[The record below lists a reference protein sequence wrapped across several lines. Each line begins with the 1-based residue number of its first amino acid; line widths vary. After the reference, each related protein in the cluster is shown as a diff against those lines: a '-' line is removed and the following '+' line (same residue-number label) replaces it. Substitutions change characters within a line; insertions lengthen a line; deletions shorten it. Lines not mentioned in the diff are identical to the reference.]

1 MPTFAAVDIGANSV
15 RLKIAQLIKG
25 RLKVLHEDREVT
37 RLGQSVFASGV
48 LSSDAMAHTIRV
60 LQRFYKTAQSYGV
73 HAVRVAGTS
82 PLRDANNSGAFVDW
96 VRSTTG
102 WKVEII
108 TGLEEGRLIHLA
120 VMSASRMAHERALLI
135 DLGGGSCELT
145 VSDDG
150 QIKQMFSLPIGA
162 VRLTQEFLPHDPPKK
177 IEVERL
183 QDYIAEEIE
192 RVREPIQK
200 ARPVDVVAT
209 SGTAAALA
217 ALSRPLARAA
227 STQSASAP
235 VPRMAVVKL
244 ATDLAKLDLQ
254 QRASL
259 RGIGPRRSEIII
271 AGAAVYAELLT
282 RLELSKF
289 RFSPLGLRDGLIAQM
304 ASDYD
309 SHTRFRTRIVSQ
321 RQSALVDI
329 GKHFGVDLRYAERI
343 RGLCMT
349 LFEGLQRVHQLPAEY
364 KDWLTA
370 AAMLQE
376 VGSYINRSGR
386 RRHAYYIISNS
397 EIFGYSVQQRQLI
410 AAITRYVGRSRPDPE
425 SRPMRPLNSQ
435 DQVLVPKAVMLLRLA
450 RALDQSRHGVVTKLG
465 FRVKAGIVTLK
476 LETKR
481 AGADLE
487 LWALE
492 KESAYFREVFGRE
505 LATELS

>member
-37 RLGQSVFASGV
+37 RLGQSVFSAGI
-48 LSSDAMAHTIRV
+48 LSSNAMAHTIRV
-60 LQRFYKTAQSYGV
+60 LQRFYKSTQSFGV

-82 PLRDANNSGAFVDW
+82 PLRDARNSNAFVDW
-96 VRSTTG
+96 VRSATG
-102 WKVEII
+102 WHVEII

-120 VMSASRMAHERALLI
+120 VMSASRMAHDRALLI

-150 QIKQMFSLPIGA
+150 KIKQMFSLPLGA

-177 IEVERL
+177 KEVERL
-183 QDYIAEEIE
+183 EDYISEEVE
-192 RVREPIQK
+192 RVRPHIQE
-200 ARPVDVVAT
+200 ARPADVVAT

-217 ALSRPLARAA
+217 ALATA
-227 STQSASAP
+227 STRPTSAP
-235 VPRMAVVKL
+235 VPARAVLKL
-244 ATDLAKLDLQ
+244 SRDLAKLNLQ

-271 AGAAVYAELLT
+271 AGATVYAELLS

-309 SHTRFRTRIVSQ
+309 SHTRFRSQIVSQ
-321 RQSALVDI
+321 RQNAVLDI

-343 RGLCMT
+343 RSLCMT
-349 LFEGLQRVHQLPAEY
+349 LFEGLQRVHQLPGEY

-397 EIFGYSVQQRQLI
+397 EIFGYSVHQRQVI
-410 AAITRYVGRSRPDPE
+410 AAITRYVGRSRPEPE
-425 SRPMRPLNSQ
+425 SRPMRPLTAQ
-435 DQVLVPKAVMLLRLA
+435 EHALVPKAVMLLRLA
-450 RALDQSRHGVVTKLG
+450 RALDQSRHGVVTGLK
-465 FRVKAGIVTLK
+465 FRVKAGTVTLK
-476 LETKR
+476 LTTKR
-481 AGADLE
+481 GGADLE
-487 LWALE
+487 LWSLE
-492 KESAYFREVFGRE
+492 KESGYFREVFGRE
-505 LATELS
+505 LVTELS

>member
-37 RLGQSVFASGV
+37 RLGQSVFAAGV
-48 LSSDAMAHTIRV
+48 LSSDAMALTIRV
-60 LQRFYKTAQSYGV
+60 LQRFYKAAQSYGV

-82 PLRDANNSGAFVDW
+82 PLRDANNSSAFVDW
-96 VRSTTG
+96 VRSATG
-102 WKVEII
+102 WHVEII

-120 VMSASRMAHERALLI
+120 VMSESRMAHERALLI

-145 VSDDG
+145 VSDNG
-150 QIKQMFSLPIGA
+150 RIREMFSLPIGA
-162 VRLTQEFLPHDPPKK
+162 VRLTQEFLPNDPPKK
-177 IEVERL
+177 IQVERL
-183 QDYIAEEIE
+183 RDYIAEEIE
-192 RVREPIQK
+192 RVRERIQE
-200 ARPVDVVAT
+200 AHPVDVVAT

-217 ALSRPLARAA
+217 ALSKPSARG
-227 STQSASAP
+227 TSAP
-235 VPRMAVVKL
+235 VPRTAVVKL
-244 ATDLAKLDLQ
+244 ANDLAKLDLQ

-425 SRPMRPLNSQ
+425 SRPMRPLASQ
-435 DQVLVPKAVMLLRLA
+435 DQALVPKAVMLLRLA
-450 RALDQSRHGVVTKLG
+450 RALDQSRHGVVTALG
-465 FRVKAGIVTLK
+465 FRVKAGMVTLK
-476 LETKR
+476 LTTKR
-481 AGADLE
+481 GGADLE
-487 LWALE
+487 LWSLE
-492 KESAYFREVFGRE
+492 KESPYFREVFGRE
-505 LATELS
+505 LSTELS